1 MMDVNKILGNKSS
14 DRLNKILGK
23 KTVRKQ
29 TDAERYKK
37 IRENIQ
43 GKRCNKGHLLKEE
56 YEDSN
61 GKIWRWDCPICI
73 EDMNK
78 IRRGESSE
86 FE

>member
-1 MMDVNKILGNKSS
+1 MINTEKIIGKFVDAKTKRKQDNDKIL
-14 DRLNKILGK
+14 
-23 KTVRKQ
+23 
-29 TDAERYKK
+29 K
-37 IRENIQ
+37 IRKNMQ
-43 GKRCNKGHLLKEE
+43 GKRCNRGHLLQEE

-86 FE
+86 FN